1 MSAILAAKLGMLH
14 LLFGTD
20 AGTSFLL
27 WPFFCRISSTTTTH
41 SELMVVLDSSKHPA
55 SKQRGGN
62 GSRNLK
68 WMLTAL
74 ATLVIGKAVWDTVV
88 SPTREMTTTN
98 RSGTS
103 AVRSSSSTDK
113 TKSAGG
119 GGGNYLYDDEPHV
132 IEVTSEEGFFQTSQ
146 KPRIVE
152 FYSPYCVRSSSWIVA
167 RFNVLVSA
175 RSL

>member
-1 MSAILAAKLGMLH
+1 MRHPLPAVAI
-14 LLFGTD
+14 
-20 AGTSFLL
+20 
-27 WPFFCRISSTTTTH
+27 FCRYRNHT
-41 SELMVVLDSSKHPA
+41 VVLMFVWNSSKHPA

-68 WMLTAL
+68 WMVTAL
-74 ATLVIGKAVWDTVV
+74 ATLVIGKAVWDTVM
-88 SPTREMTTTN
+88 SPTRAMTTTN
-98 RSGTS
+98 NRSTS
-103 AVRSSSSTDK
+103 AVRSQSSSTSK
-113 TKSAGG
+113 KKSAGG
-119 GGGNYLYDDEPHV
+119 GGDKYLYEDEPNV

-175 RSL
+175 RKFPCSF

>member
-1 MSAILAAKLGMLH
+1 
-14 LLFGTD
+14 
-20 AGTSFLL
+20 
-27 WPFFCRISSTTTTH
+27 
-41 SELMVVLDSSKHPA
+41 MVVLDSSKHPA

-88 SPTREMTTTN
+88 SPTREMTTN
-98 RSGTS
+98 HSSTS

-152 FYSPYCVRSSSWIVA
+152 FYSPYCVRSSS
-167 RFNVLVSA
+167 
-175 RSL
+175 